1 MGGGTR
7 FARTFSGQCYMV
19 FLPFSL
25 LRFERSLHSAQ
36 VSGQIIILLPLTIET
51 DDITSGRKNV
61 DVHGHYEQLRGK
73 WVNNF
78 ILATKLTELKL
89 G

>member
-1 MGGGTR
+1 M
-7 FARTFSGQCYMV
+7 
-19 FLPFSL
+19 
-25 LRFERSLHSAQ
+25 
-36 VSGQIIILLPLTIET
+36 TIET

-78 ILATKLTELKL
+78 ILAIKLTELIEDVRWCILLQVKF
-89 G
+89 